1 MRKIIYMALI
11 AVIGLALTSC
21 EPAQKDFY
29 LSDLQGLWQEDN
41 TQHYVR
47 FTTERSDEPN
57 YLWGREWNEDDP
69 AGAVYEEYL
78 LEQRQRDGFP
88 GNGWFKYW
96 LEQTGKLTEIHMMD
110 NGGAEIPKVYILT
123 TLTST
128 KMAYY
133 EKDQKSN
140 KFSFTKMIE
149 K

>member
-47 FTTERSDEPN
+47 FTTEQSDEPN
-57 YLWGREWNEDDP
+57 YLWGREWNEAQD
-69 AGAVYEEYL
+69 VYEEDLIPY
-78 LEQRQRDGFP
+78 

-110 NGGAEIPKVYILT
+110 NGGAEIPKEYILT

>member
-29 LSDLQGLWQEDN
+29 LSDLQGLWLEDN
-41 TQHYVR
+41 TEHYVR
-47 FTTERSDEPN
+47 FTTEQSDESP
-57 YLWGREWNEDDP
+57 YLVGREWDEAEDVFEDDLI
-69 AGAVYEEYL
+69 A
-78 LEQRQRDGFP
+78 QRNRDHFM

>member
-47 FTTERSDEPN
+47 FTTEQSDESP
-57 YLWGREWNEDDP
+57 YLVGREWDEAEDVFEDDLI
-69 AGAVYEEYL
+69 A
-78 LEQRQRDGFP
+78 QRNRDHFM

>member
-47 FTTERSDEPN
+47 FTTEQSDEPN
-57 YLWGREWNEDDP
+57 YLWGREWNEAQD
-69 AGAVYEEYL
+69 VYEEDLIPY
-78 LEQRQRDGFP
+78 

>member
-41 TQHYVR
+41 TQHYAR
-47 FTTERSDEPN
+47 FTTEQSDEPN
-57 YLWGREWNEDDP
+57 YLWGREWNEAQD
-69 AGAVYEEYL
+69 VYEEDLIPY
-78 LEQRQRDGFP
+78 

>member
-29 LSDLQGLWQEDN
+29 LSDLQGLWLEDN
-41 TQHYVR
+41 TEHYVR
-47 FTTERSDEPN
+47 FTTEQSDESP
-57 YLWGREWNEDDP
+57 YLVGREWDEAED
-69 AGAVYEEYL
+69 VS
-78 LEQRQRDGFP
+78 EQDLIDQRNRDHFM

-110 NGGAEIPKVYILT
+110 NGGAEIPQVYILT

-128 KMAYY
+128 KLAYY

-140 KFSFTKMIE
+140 KFSFTK

>member
-1 MRKIIYMALI
+1 
-11 AVIGLALTSC
+11 
-21 EPAQKDFY
+21 
-29 LSDLQGLWQEDN
+29 
-41 TQHYVR
+41 
-47 FTTERSDEPN
+47 
-57 YLWGREWNEDDP
+57 
-69 AGAVYEEYL
+69 
-78 LEQRQRDGFP
+78 
-88 GNGWFKYW
+88 
-96 LEQTGKLTEIHMMD
+96 MMD

>member
-29 LSDLQGLWQEDN
+29 LSDLQGTWRRDN
-41 TQHYVR
+41 SNEYWHY
-47 FTTERSDEPN
+47 TAEQSDENP
-57 YLWGREWNEDDP
+57 YLLGREWDLDDD
-69 AGAVYEEYL
+69 VTEQDRL
-78 LEQRQRDGFP
+78 DQRQRDGFP

-96 LEQTGKLTEIHMMD
+96 LETSGKLTEIHFMD

-140 KFSFTKMIE
+140 KFSFTKQ
-149 K
+149 